1 MQYFRADG
9 IDHGKPGCR
18 AIRSPHLDAD
28 AEPAT
33 PPSTA
38 GARTVQPGRR
48 HRTRHVNPVVPSDH
62 VKR

>member
-9 IDHGKPGCR
+9 IDHGKPGR
-18 AIRSPHLDAD
+18 RVIRSPRLGVN
-28 AEPAT
+28 AEPST
-33 PPSTA
+33 PSTA